1 MPDLILLTTLLST
14 FGDDTPACAAGLC
27 LNQRFKATNCRLCAD
42 ACPAAAITVQGARV
56 HLAVETC
63 LRCGIC
69 LHVCPTGVF
78 TTPGQAQTD
87 KRLLDAAA
95 PLAGR
100 ALELTCPANRQED
113 RTAAPVE
120 AVVQTGRCLV
130 SLALAELLDLAQPRQ
145 RNLWLNDS
153 GCAACPL
160 GQALPILH
168 ETVRQAN
175 QVLAAWQHPIRLRTQ
190 AAEPEALASPHRV
203 EVFSDQQPAYS
214 RRAFLTFLRTKA
226 TQMLSSVAL
235 DALAPLEPLVG
246 APQPPEVELPYQR
259 RHLTAAAARLGPPVS
274 AALSAADLPWAAVQ
288 ISAACS
294 ACGLCSRFCPTAA
307 IRWTTQTQAPAAE
320 AGDAPPVTA
329 FDLSFIA
336 ADCVNCGI
344 CQAACPEDAL
354 TLADTLNP
362 GQLGRRQI
370 TSLRQGHLGPCRIC
384 TVPTDRAVRSTCY
397 VCNMSL
403 SKKRMRARQT

>member
-1 MPDLILLTTLLST
+1 MPDLTLLST
-14 FGDDTPACAAGLC
+14 LLSTIGDDTPACDAGRC
-27 LNQRFKATNCRLCAD
+27 LNQRFRAANCRLCAD
-42 ACPAAAITVQGARV
+42 ACPAAAITVQGALA
-56 HLAVETC
+56 HLAAETC
-63 LRCGIC
+63 LRCGVC
-69 LHVCPTGVF
+69 LHACPTGVF
-78 TTPGQAQTD
+78 TTSGQAQTD

-95 PLAGR
+95 PLASR

-120 AVVQTGRCLV
+120 AVVQTGRCLAA
-130 SLALAELLDLAQPRQ
+130 LALAELLDLAQPRQ

-168 ETVRQAN
+168 ETVMQAN
-175 QVLAAWQHPIRLRTQ
+175 QVLAAWQHPVELRTQ
-190 AAEPEALASPHRV
+190 VTEPAALARPHRV
-203 EVFSDQQPAYS
+203 DVFSGQQPPYS
-214 RRAFLTFLRTKA
+214 RREFLTFLRTKA

-235 DALAPLEPLVG
+235 EALAPLQPLAG
-246 APQPPEVELPYQR
+246 EPQPREVELPYQR

-274 AALSAADLPWAAVQ
+274 AALSADDLPWAAVQ

-294 ACGLCSRFCPTAA
+294 ACGLCGRFCPTAA
-307 IRWTTQTQAPAAE
+307 IRWTTHTQAPITDAE
-320 AGDAPPVTA
+320 DAPPVA
-329 FDLSFIA
+329 VFDLSFIA

-354 TLADTLNP
+354 VLADTIHP
-362 GQLGRRQI
+362 GQLGQRQI
-370 TSLRQGHLGPCRIC
+370 TSLRQGRLGPCRIC
-384 TVPTDRAVRSTCY
+384 TVPTDLAVRSTCY

-403 SKKRMRARQT
+403 SKKRMRSRQA